1 MERPSNVFDQ
11 STAQRFEIR
20 EVGVVESVRKF
31 IVIAKGLPSCINGQI
46 VHFENGSRGI
56 VMGFREDSVQ
66 ILVLS
71 SGSEIR
77 NGDQIYNRGET
88 LHLPVGNQF
97 LGRIVSGICEPVDE
111 KGPIE
116 SDDYFPVFKD
126 APGIMDRK
134 PVEKTLETG
143 TVAVD
148 GGIPIA
154 LGQRQLLIGDRL
166 TGKTTIAV
174 DAILNQKNT
183 GVICI
188 YCCIGKPYASL
199 IRVIQ
204 LLNEQGALPYS
215 IIVSG
220 VSSAPV
226 AEQYLSPYT
235 ACMLGEYFMQN
246 GRDVLVVFDDLTK
259 HAWTYRQISL
269 LLERAPGREAY
280 PGDIFYIHSQL
291 VERAGYLKPELK
303 GGSMTFL
310 PIVEILQGDVTGYIS
325 TNLISMTDGQIYFN
339 TTLFNKGTRPAVDF
353 GLSVS
358 RIGSKAQ
365 WAAMRDVSKSLRIE
379 YLQYQE
385 LLQMSQIRTSGLSK
399 EAEARLKRGA
409 AMTLLLN
416 QDKQKPLS
424 IEWQILNLYA
434 LNKGLLDMLSTE
446 QIKNFKEN
454 FFHFVLKSDASL
466 IKSMREGKVL
476 TNEIKDKINTKL
488 KEYFE
493 QEGKSS
499 AGIK

>member
-1 MERPSNVFDQ
+1 MSEPNKLIEPPKIAGFDIQ
-11 STAQRFEIR
+11 
-20 EVGVVESVRKF
+20 EVGVVESVRK
-31 IVIAKGLPSCINGQI
+31 IIIIAKGLPSCINGQM

-56 VMGFREDSVQ
+56 VMGFKEDSVQ

-77 NGDQIYNRGET
+77 NGDKIINRGEP
-88 LHLPVGNQF
+88 LYLPAGDQF
-97 LGRIVSGICEPVDE
+97 LGRIVSGICEPMDE
-111 KGPIE
+111 KGAIE
-116 SDDYFPVFKD
+116 PTTFLPVIRD
-126 APGIMDRK
+126 APGIMDRI

-143 TVAVD
+143 TLAID
-148 GGIPIA
+148 AGIPIA

-199 IRVIQ
+199 MRVLQ
-204 LLNEQGALPYS
+204 LLAERGAMPYT

-226 AEQYLSPYT
+226 AEQYLAPYT
-235 ACMLGEYFMQN
+235 AAMLGEYFMET

-291 VERAGYLKPELK
+291 VERAAYLKPELK

-325 TNLISMTDGQIYFN
+325 TNLISMTDGQVYFN
-339 TTLFNKGTRPAVDF
+339 SSLFNKGTRPAVDF

-365 WAAMRDVSKSLRIE
+365 WSAMKDVSKSLRIE

-385 LLQMSQIRTSGLSK
+385 LLQMSQIRSSGLSK

-409 AMTLLLN
+409 AMTALLN
-416 QDKQKPLS
+416 QDKNKPIP
-424 IEWQILNLYA
+424 IEKQVLNLFA
-434 LNKGLLDMLSTE
+434 LNKGVLDLLSQDQL
-446 QIKNFKEN
+446 KLFKDD
-454 FFHFVLKSDASL
+454 FYQFILTSDPDL
-466 IKSMREGKVL
+466 LTTLRKEKKI
-476 TNEIKDKINTKL
+476 TNEIKEKINQKL
-488 KEYFE
+488 INYFDR
-493 QEGKSS
+493 QNKPVDKS
-499 AGIK
+499 